1 MLNIL
6 SKNKKSIITYSIICA
21 ILVGLSTISLAFNE
35 WVVILNMAI
44 CSLCGIGNLILLI
57 VSREDITQDG
67 PKVSFALFTLLRYFL
82 MLVGLA
88 ISALLV
94 FLTMGEVVNQYRYLT
109 ILISAI
115 PFFCMTIALLF
126 DK

>member
-1 MLNIL
+1 MFNIL